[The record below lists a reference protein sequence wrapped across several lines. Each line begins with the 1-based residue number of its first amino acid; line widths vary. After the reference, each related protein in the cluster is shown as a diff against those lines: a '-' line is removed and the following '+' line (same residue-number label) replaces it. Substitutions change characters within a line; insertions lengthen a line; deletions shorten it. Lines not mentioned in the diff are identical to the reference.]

1 LAEITPA
8 KRTWRV
14 FKRNKIAVSGLAFIL
29 LTLLVAILGYLIMPD
44 DTPLANNMIIQL
56 SIKKP
61 GSTYMMLKLR
71 KTEAVDTVNV
81 FARML
86 YGQPSFYKEV
96 PITGYHF
103 IKDSIYV
110 NGYIGDEDKPE
121 KKAYNIFEVMT
132 GQKPVYKNGI
142 VTFNYN
148 GKVIVRAANEGL
160 YKRFWA
166 KVYDENIGFKT
177 FWLGTDGYG
186 RDMLSRLL
194 LGTRIS
200 LAVGLMSVI
209 ISMLLGV
216 TVGAIAG
223 YFGGWVDASLSW
235 LMNILWALPALLL
248 VIAISFAL
256 GKGLWQIFIA
266 VGLSMWVE
274 VARLVRGQVMGLKQV
289 EYIEAA
295 RALGFSNKRIIAK
308 HILPNIT
315 GPILVLASSNF
326 ASAILLE
333 AGLSFLGFG
342 AQPPTPTWGGMI
354 KEHYGYIVMDSAFL
368 AVIPGM
374 AIMLLVYAFNLVTVG
389 LRDAFDIKSQS
400 TRI

>member
-1 LAEITPA
+1 MAEITPA
-8 KRTWRV
+8 KRTLRV
-14 FKRNKIAVSGLAFIL
+14 FKRNKIAVAGLAFIL
-29 LTLLVAILGYLIMPD
+29 LTLLVAILGYLVMPD
-44 DTPLANNMIIQL
+44 DTPLANNMVIQL

-61 GSTYMMLKLR
+61 GSTYMILRLR
-71 KTEAVDTVNV
+71 KTEPVDTVNI
-81 FARML
+81 FSRML

-103 IKDSIYV
+103 VKDSIYI

-121 KKAYNIFEVMT
+121 KKVYNIFEVIT
-132 GQKPVYKNGI
+132 GQKPVYKD
-142 VTFNYN
+142 
-148 GKVIVRAANEGL
+148 GKVIFNDNGQTSAVVASAA
-160 YKRFWA
+160 
-166 KVYDENIGFKT
+166 VYHSFDARIRKENIGFKT

-216 TVGAIAG
+216 TVGAVAG
-223 YFGGWVDASLSW
+223 YFGGWIDASLSW

-315 GPILVLASSNF
+315 GPMLVLASSNF

-368 AVIPGM
+368 AIIPGM